1 MATINLATLLVLLK
15 MDSKEFSQGTDN
27 AKKKTLDLKDA
38 IGAGLVAAIGLATKA
53 AVQFANESLA
63 EFQTFEKGIKEVYT
77 LLPGASEEALGAM
90 RDDVIEFS
98 KDVGRTTDETVPA
111 LYQAI
116 SAGVPPDNV
125 FDFMKVASD
134 AALGGVTDLETA
146 VDGIS
151 SAVNA
156 YGAETLNAQAASD
169 LMFTAVKGG
178 KTTFE
183 ELSAS
188 LFNVIPTAAAL
199 GVEFSN
205 VTAALAS
212 MTAQGVPTSVATTQL
227 RQLLVELSKAGSES
241 SAMFEDLAGVGFRE
255 FIAQGGNLQ
264 DALQIMEQGAADLGL
279 GINDL
284 FGSVEAGSAALSLTG
299 EGAAKFT
306 QELNNATEAAG
317 ATAEAAEVMA
327 GSLEH
332 LEAVSNATT
341 EALKIQTGEA
351 IEPAKRQ
358 WLELKIAV
366 GEYFNADLELR
377 NQLLSSSAAL
387 EEYGYSGESLRKA
400 LGALGQGTTL
410 WRNSLADADA
420 MARRTAIAVE
430 LLEDGFQ
437 GSADELG
444 KQVIAIEEARQASLE
459 LGEAYESSDQV
470 LANHV
475 RTMEA
480 AQEAAEAARQAAIDQ
495 ADAERE
501 LAHQSEYL
509 TSQSDQLNEQM
520 ERTAEVSA
528 NAEERLAYVAEQEEM
543 AAEAAKEAEE
553 ATRALNRES
562 GSLFSTLSE
571 SEGPLGIYYQ
581 SLEDIANG
589 ASNLVVNQ
597 DSLDSAM
604 IRAAENAGASASAM
618 ALLKVATGELSAEQA
633 EAVIKQVALEQTLA
647 RLAEQYAAGDAT
659 LGEYMSAAQEAVR
672 DINAMS
678 VEFDTQAGSV
688 NTNNQAI
695 GSLIGTMG
703 QIPTEI
709 RTHISITSD
718 PIPNMPGGSGGGA
731 ALPGSGNDQ
740 AFALGGFTG
749 GMENEIAGMVHG
761 QEFVFSAPAVR
772 SIGLPMLEMLHQ
784 QGMAAGGNS
793 GVSIGDVYVTPGG
806 ADTPIEYGRAVRRD
820 LLTVARG
827 KGLRR

>member
-1 MATINLATLLVLLK
+1 MSTINLATLLVLLK
-15 MDSKEFSQGTDN
+15 LDQKQFDSGVEGS
-27 AKKKTLDLKDA
+27 KKKTLDLKDA
-38 IGAGLVAAIGLATKA
+38 IAGGLVAAIGLATKA

-227 RQLLVELSKAGSES
+227 RQLLVELSKEGSD
-241 SAMFEDLAGVGFRE
+241 AADVFEELAGVGFRE

-306 QELNNATEAAG
+306 QELNNAAEAAG

-332 LEAVSNATT
+332 LEAVSTATT

-410 WRNSLADADA
+410 WRNSLADADT
-420 MARRTAIAVE
+420 MARRTEIAVG
-430 LLEDGFQ
+430 LLENGFQ
-437 GSADELG
+437 GSADALG
-444 KQVIAIEEARQASLE
+444 DAVLRIEEADNASNDYVNTLDDLNQMAREQA
-459 LGEAYESSDQV
+459 
-470 LANHV
+470 
-475 RTMEA
+475 A
-480 AQEAAEAARQAAIDQ
+480 AQEEANRAHEEWINMGGGAVSAATDYSMSLE
-495 ADAERE
+495 E
-501 LAHQSEYL
+501 LARMGR
-509 TSQSDQLNEQM
+509 D
-520 ERTAEVSA
+520 AA
-528 NAEERLAYVAEQEEM
+528 NIQREELAVAQEE

-659 LGEYMSAAQEAVR
+659 LGEYMAAAQEAVR

-678 VEFDTQAGSV
+678 VEFDTTTGAV

-703 QIPTEI
+703 EIPTEI

-718 PIPNMPGGSGGGA
+718 PIPNMPGGSGGPST
-731 ALPGSGNDQ
+731 LPGSGNDQ

-749 GMENEIAGMVHG
+749 GMENEIAGVVHG
-761 QEFVFSAPAVR
+761 QEYVFSAPAVR